1 MRCPVCR
8 AADNQGAQCR
18 RCKADLGLL
27 WQVQHAR
34 RRLLQEAATAAAQG
48 RALACRELAV
58 EAHRLLGDDESLRLL
73 ALAAL
78 LQRDFARA
86 FHYWRAVANKPQ

>member
-8 AADNQGAQCR
+8 AADNQAAQCR

-27 WQVQHAR
+27 WQVQGAR
-34 RRLLQEAATAAAQG
+34 RRLLQDAATAAAQG
-48 RALACRELAV
+48 RAAACRQLAE
-58 EAHRLLGDDESLRLL
+58 EAHRLAGDDESVRML

-78 LQRDFARA
+78 LQRDFGRA
-86 FHYWRAVANKPQ
+86 FHYWRALAGKPQ